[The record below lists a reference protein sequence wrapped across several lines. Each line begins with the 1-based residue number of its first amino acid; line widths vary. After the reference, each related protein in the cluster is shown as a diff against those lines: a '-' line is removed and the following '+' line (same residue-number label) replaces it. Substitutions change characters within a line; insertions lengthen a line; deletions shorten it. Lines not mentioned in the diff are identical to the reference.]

1 MGAQLRL
8 LGLFTLL
15 TLLMMVV
22 GAVAGAFYG
31 TSPTGAM
38 GLFFVLAMAINVFSY
53 FYSDMLVLRSYRARI
68 VEESESPRL
77 YRIVR
82 HVAELNGVPMPRVA
96 IVPTTTPNAFATG
109 RSPRH
114 AVVAATEGL
123 LRMQDDEELE
133 GVMAHEL
140 GHVQNRDTLVM
151 MVAATIAGAI
161 AFAARMMMW
170 NSFFGRNRDVN
181 PLLLIVVFI
190 TAPLAALLLQS
201 AVSRSREFKADAT
214 AARLTGRPWALVR
227 ALEKLEYGNA
237 VQPMQVGSPTAS
249 ALCIANP
256 LRGGDMLGKLFSTH
270 PPMAARIAA
279 LQQM

>member
-15 TLLMMVV
+15 TMLMMVV
-22 GAVAGAFYG
+22 GAVAGSFYG

-38 GLFFVLAMAINVFSY
+38 GLFFVLAMLINLFSY
-53 FYSDMLVLRSYRARI
+53 FYSDKLVLRSYRAR
-68 VEESESPRL
+68 VVGEHEAPRL

-82 HVAELNGVPMPRVA
+82 HVADLNGVPMPRVA
-96 IVPTTTPNAFATG
+96 IVPTMTPNAFATG

-123 LRMQDDEELE
+123 LRMLDDEELE

-170 NSFFGRNRDVN
+170 NSLFGRDRNVN
-181 PLLLIVVFI
+181 PLVLVVVFI

-227 ALEKLEYGNA
+227 ALEKLEHGNA
-237 VQPMQVGSPTAS
+237 VQPMQVGSPTA
-249 ALCIANP
+249 AGLCIANP

-270 PPMAARIAA
+270 PPMAARVAA
-279 LQQM
+279 LQRM